1 MRGEDSIV
9 PPDKTMDLEWIK
21 VLVCESANIR
31 EGIVADLRTQILR
44 KVYEVEE
51 EQVAD
56 KIMQHGLY
64 VLTGSQ
70 ENGFNLP

>member
-21 VLVCESANIR
+21 ALVYESADMR
-31 EGIVADLRTQILR
+31 EGVVADLRTQILR
-44 KVYEVEE
+44 RVYEVEE

-64 VLTGSQ
+64 AFTGSQ
-70 ENGFNLP
+70 KNGFNLP

>member
-21 VLVCESANIR
+21 ALVHESAGIR
-31 EGIVADLRTQILR
+31 EDVVTDLRTQILR

-51 EQVAD
+51 KRVAD
-56 KIMQHGLY
+56 KVMQHGLY
-64 VLTGSQ
+64 ALTGSQ